1 MRILL
6 FLLFPLLA
14 SAQQTISI
22 PASDGVPVA
31 ADQYGRGDRGVVLAH
46 GGRFTKESWAPQAR
60 QLVDAGF
67 RVVSI
72 EYRKDDSKCVLDVL
86 AAIHYL
92 RSTGARQVSVV
103 GGSMGGDYA
112 AEAAEAEPAAMD
124 RLVLLAAGMYTTITK
139 MKGPKLFIVAKNDT
153 EGPELRLTSI
163 RERFDQ
169 APPPKQL
176 IILDGNAH
184 AQFLFATPQG
194 ERVMREIL
202 RFLTAP

>member
-1 MRILL
+1 MRILP
-6 FLLFPLLA
+6 FLLVPLLA

-72 EYRKDDSKCVLDVL
+72 EYRKDESKRVLDVL

-92 RSTGARQVSVV
+92 RSAGARQVSAI
-103 GGSMGGDYA
+103 GGSMGGDYVV
-112 AEAAEAEPAAMD
+112 EAAEAEPAAMD
-124 RLVLLAAGMYTTITK
+124 RLVLLASGMYTAITK
-139 MKGPKLFIVAKNDT
+139 MKGPKLFIVAKDDT
-153 EGPELRLTSI
+153 EGPELPRI

-176 IILDGNAH
+176 IVLDGDAH

-202 RFLTAP
+202 RFLSAR

>member
-6 FLLFPLLA
+6 FLLAPLLA
-14 SAQQTISI
+14 SAQQTISF

-72 EYRKDDSKCVLDVL
+72 DYRKDDSKCVLDVL

-92 RSTGARQVSVV
+92 RSTGARQVSAI
-103 GGSMGGDYA
+103 GGSMGGDYV
-112 AEAAEAEPAAMD
+112 AEAAEAEPAAID
-124 RLVLLAAGMYTTITK
+124 RLVLLGAGAYTTITK
-139 MKGPKLFIVAKNDT
+139 MKGPKLFIIAQGDT
-153 EGPELRLTSI
+153 GGRELRFPKV
-163 RERFDQ
+163 RERFEQ
-169 APPPKQL
+169 ASPPKQL
-176 IILDGNAH
+176 IVLDGDAH

-194 ERVMREIL
+194 DRVMREIL
-202 RFLTAP
+202 RFLSAP

>member
-1 MRILL
+1 MRILP
-6 FLLFPLLA
+6 FLLVPLLA

-72 EYRKDDSKCVLDVL
+72 EYRKDESKRVLDVL

-92 RSTGARQVSVV
+92 RSAGARQVSAI
-103 GGSMGGDYA
+103 GGSMGGDYVV
-112 AEAAEAEPAAMD
+112 EAAEAEPAAMD
-124 RLVLLAAGMYTTITK
+124 RLVLLASGMYTAITK
-139 MKGPKLFIVAKNDT
+139 MKGPKL
-153 EGPELRLTSI
+153 SI
-163 RERFDQ
+163 
-169 APPPKQL
+169 
-176 IILDGNAH
+176 
-184 AQFLFATPQG
+184 
-194 ERVMREIL
+194 
-202 RFLTAP
+202 

>member
-1 MRILL
+1 MRVLP
-6 FLLFPLLA
+6 FLLVPLLA

-72 EYRKDDSKCVLDVL
+72 EYRKDESKRVLDVL

-92 RSTGARQVSVV
+92 RSAGARQVSAI
-103 GGSMGGDYA
+103 GGSMGGDYVV
-112 AEAAEAEPAAMD
+112 EAAEAEPAAMD
-124 RLVLLAAGMYTTITK
+124 RLVLLASGMYTAITK
-139 MKGPKLFIVAKNDT
+139 MKGPKLFIVAKDDT
-153 EGPELRLTSI
+153 EGPELRLPRI

-176 IILDGNAH
+176 IVLDGDAH

-202 RFLTAP
+202 RFLSVP